1 MEVTIIWIP
10 SLQNRI
16 YLELKFIEITTKK
29 VNKRKYE
36 KNESYYGNVNKEK
49 REWKILKKKIWEEK
63 KEKQKNER
71 SKKVSFLKSLLVV
84 MLCKNPFKYNIRYGI
99 YVMGVKFCETIW
111 ERRKIKKLKKIKR
124 KRRRDNNFT
133 LATKKK
139 EKRKNLI
146 KGCFRRYIEEKLLR
160 YIFFTYL

>member
-1 MEVTIIWIP
+1 MEVTIIY
-10 SLQNRI
+10 RI

-49 REWKILKKKIWEEK
+49 REWKILKKKKKKIWEEK
-63 KEKQKNER
+63 KEKQKHERR

-99 YVMGVKFCETIW
+99 YVMGVKFCEIIW
-111 ERRKIKKLKKIKR
+111 ERRK
-124 KRRRDNNFT
+124 
-133 LATKKK
+133 
-139 EKRKNLI
+139 
-146 KGCFRRYIEEKLLR
+146 LR
-160 YIFFTYL
+160 N

>member
-1 MEVTIIWIP
+1 MEVTIIY
-10 SLQNRI
+10 RI
-16 YLELKFIEITTKK
+16 YLELKFIELTTKK
-29 VNKRKYE
+29 LNKRKYE

-49 REWKILKKKIWEEK
+49 REWKILKKKNIWEEK
-63 KEKQKNER
+63 KEKQKHERR

-124 KRRRDNNFT
+124 DNNFT